1 MRKLDISGIFKS
13 EADDLLKVRSDAIL
27 IHGTG
32 DIKAAGNEIEEH
44 VREIFRRMLPKN
56 LYVTHGHLI
65 DQNGVVSPQ
74 LDIIIADT
82 SNLPSLMTTK
92 DGTEYVPIDSVYS
105 CGEVKSTY
113 YKSSKYIEYFSDVL
127 SKINDEM
134 HHEKI
139 PNTSYGGKF
148 DGSTLMRDIYLGK
161 GNKTLNNIFSFMLFV
176 DAGDFKFENIKR
188 LLKTTKKEC
197 LPNTS
202 VILNSGVVMYG
213 KLDEN
218 GFVSERYPSEVNDD
232 NYNWFFS
239 PFNPVDE
246 SASLEGNGLGY
257 LYYSIIQHIN
267 NSYLEPPNLS
277 NYLASMMVGRKSL
290 LECADD
296 K

>member
-13 EADDLLKVRSDAIL
+13 EADDLVKAREDAIR

-105 CGEVKSTY
+105 CGEIKSTY
-113 YKSSKYIEYFSDVL
+113 YKNSNYIEYFSNVL

-134 HHEKI
+134 FHEKI
-139 PNTSYGGKF
+139 PNTSYKGKF
-148 DGSTLMRDIYLGK
+148 DGSTLMRDVYLGK

-176 DAGDFKFENIKR
+176 DAGDFKFDDIKS
-188 LLKTTKKEC
+188 LLKNTKIEY

-202 VILNSGVVMYG
+202 VILNSGVVLYG

-218 GFVSERYPSEVNDD
+218 GFANERYPSEIDDD
-232 NYNWFFS
+232 NCSWYFS
-239 PFNPVDE
+239 PFNPIDGNG
-246 SASLEGNGLGY
+246 SLEGNNLGY
-257 LYYSIIQHIN
+257 LYYSILQHIN
-267 NSYLEPPNLS
+267 NSFLEPPNLS
-277 NYLASMMVGRKSL
+277 NYLASMMVGRRSL
-290 LECADD
+290 LQCADEQ
-296 K
+296 